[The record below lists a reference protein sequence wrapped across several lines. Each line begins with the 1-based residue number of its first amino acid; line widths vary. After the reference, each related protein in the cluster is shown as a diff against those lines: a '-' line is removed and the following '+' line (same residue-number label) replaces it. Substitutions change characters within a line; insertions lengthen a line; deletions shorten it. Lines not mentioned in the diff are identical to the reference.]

1 MSKLRQ
7 KIATGIY
14 EGALSA
20 IDKYKQEFDPKT
32 YYHVSRSPDIQK
44 FVPTASTARSVFA
57 MPEQRRKNL
66 GAVYFTK
73 DYNFIDQ
80 MDRGMNGKMQ

>member
-20 IDKYKQEFDPKT
+20 IDKYKEKNTEKFIIFHGIESIKESNRLLKT
-32 YYHVSRSPDIQK
+32 LDKVKNFEQFTINEAYYINGRRCCFKKCLFIAESKGIRSR
-44 FVPTASTARSVFA
+44 
-57 MPEQRRKNL
+57 
-66 GAVYFTK
+66 
-73 DYNFIDQ
+73 
-80 MDRGMNGKMQ
+80 